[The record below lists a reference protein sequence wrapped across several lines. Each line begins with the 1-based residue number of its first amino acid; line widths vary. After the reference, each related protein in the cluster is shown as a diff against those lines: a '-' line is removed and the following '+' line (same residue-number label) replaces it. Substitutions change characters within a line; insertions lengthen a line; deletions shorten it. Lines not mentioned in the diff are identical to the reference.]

1 MKRQSANKH
10 IYIYYFL
17 CHKKG
22 RAFTNICLSLQKHK
36 KDNPENNEAGYL
48 LRMEENSVE
57 RMKKGVKPLLGTYM
71 FKLKIKSMRGGETQK
86 VNKNIPHTQ
95 IVMYLY
101 VCVYIYLLVF
111 PSSVLL
117 KAKKQ
122 NHLQ

>member
-1 MKRQSANKH
+1 
-10 IYIYYFL
+10 
-17 CHKKG
+17 
-22 RAFTNICLSLQKHK
+22 
-36 KDNPENNEAGYL
+36 
-48 LRMEENSVE
+48 MEENSVE